1 MDNIKEAIRRYIMG
15 VMSGNS
21 IEEPMHY
28 GEVFAAWSYLSAT
41 KGKIAGYQTMLN
53 HTGMRTF
60 VILSRI

>member
-1 MDNIKEAIRRYIMG
+1 MG

-41 KGKIAGYQTMLN
+41 KGEDCGISN
-53 HTGMRTF
+53 HAESYGG
-60 VILSRI
+60 